1 MKKRED
7 LFILFARKPVA
18 PVTRM
23 VLFSRNS
30 RTLPNSIGILKE
42 EERKQKR
49 ERSRIDL
56 RSDKQKV
63 INVQEALKP
72 PLVNK
77 QESNVISFH
86 INISSKIASEGT
98 ESN

>member
-49 ERSRIDL
+49 ERD
-56 RSDKQKV
+56 
-63 INVQEALKP
+63 QEL
-72 PLVNK
+72 
-77 QESNVISFH
+77 I
-86 INISSKIASEGT
+86 
-98 ESN
+98 